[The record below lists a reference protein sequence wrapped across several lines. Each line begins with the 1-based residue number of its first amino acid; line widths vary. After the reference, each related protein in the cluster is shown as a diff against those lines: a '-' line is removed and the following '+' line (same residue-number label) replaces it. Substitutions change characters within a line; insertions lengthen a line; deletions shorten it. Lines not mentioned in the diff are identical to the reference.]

1 MTLIMALDQGTTSS
15 RTVLVNA
22 KGEIVGQSSAPLDC
36 HYPQTGWVEQDP
48 LQIWETQR
56 MTMLDV
62 MQKTNVIIE
71 DVAGLGS
78 QISVKLRLSGKKP
91 LENHLLQQLF
101 GNVDVPRQSVN
112 NSKRR
117 ARNH

>member
-22 KGEIVGQSSAPLDC
+22 RGEIVGQSSAPLVC

-56 MTMLDV
+56 MTMLDAV
-62 MQKTNVIIE
+62 SYTH
-71 DVAGLGS
+71 
-78 QISVKLRLSGKKP
+78 LRAHETREERG
-91 LENHLLQQLF
+91 
-101 GNVDVPRQSVN
+101 
-112 NSKRR
+112 
-117 ARNH
+117 